1 MDISLDETEK
11 LISLSLG
18 VISLLGVVLRKW
30 FAPRARTVWN
40 TFLYWFS
47 VPKRL
52 RAVENVISGKVMK
65 GVEKE
70 LPLLHSEIYIIKHK
84 CNFLLNDHTLPLYEC
99 NLAGDCIWSNEAL
112 QDVFGMNNHE
122 ISGDGWLSALH
133 PQDIIPTSKKWQACV
148 SDWVPYKARYRVI
161 NQKTHQISYCETSA
175 IPICDEKG
183 NKVSYLGKINL
194 LDKESYD

>member
-18 VISLLGVVLRKW
+18 VISLLGVVSRKW
-30 FAPRARTVWN
+30 FVPKVKNAWSA
-40 TFLYWFS
+40 FLYWLS
-47 VPKRL
+47 VPRRL
-52 RAVENVISGKVMK
+52 KSVESVVSGKVIS

-112 QDVFGMNNHE
+112 QELFGMNGYE
-122 ISGDGWLSALH
+122 ISGDGWLSSLH
-133 PQDIIPTSKKWQACV
+133 PEDILPTIKKWQASV
-148 SDWVPYKARYRVI
+148 GDWVPYKARYRVI
-161 NQKTHQISYCETSA
+161 NQKTNQISYCETSA
-175 IPICDEKG
+175 IPICDENG